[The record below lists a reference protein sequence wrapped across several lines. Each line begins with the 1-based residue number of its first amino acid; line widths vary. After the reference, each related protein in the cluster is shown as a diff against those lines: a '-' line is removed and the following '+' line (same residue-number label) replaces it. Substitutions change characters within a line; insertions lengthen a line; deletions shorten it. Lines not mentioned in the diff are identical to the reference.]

1 MHYALLIMNYL
12 YLCSVKT
19 TKLFVIIKNM
29 SMKKLLVSIVA
40 ALMAVPSFAQY
51 SSGGFELDKESLYY
65 GIRFGGTLAS
75 VSGDISVGT
84 KVGLTL
90 AGVIGL
96 RVSSTAPVF
105 LESGLYY
112 TQRGAKEG
120 NITITSDNLE
130 IPVLVKYGIK
140 ATDEI
145 ALLPFFGP
153 YFAYAVSSD
162 KKDKRSQ
169 ADKDNH
175 YKELQRINRNNMG
188 FKLGCGA
195 EYNKLYVELGYQFGV
210 TNFLDS
216 DDDTAHNNALFLNV
230 GVNF

>member
-1 MHYALLIMNYL
+1 
-12 YLCSVKT
+12 
-19 TKLFVIIKNM
+19 
-29 SMKKLLVSIVA
+29 MKKLLVSIVA

-65 GIRFGGTLAS
+65 GVRFGATVAS
-75 VSGDISVGT
+75 VSGDYSVGS
-84 KVGLTL
+84 KLGMTL
-90 AGVIGL
+90 AGVVGL

-120 NITITSDNLE
+120 NITITHDNLE
-130 IPVLVKYGIK
+130 IPVLVKYGFK

-153 YFAYAVSSD
+153 YFAYAVSSE
-162 KKDKRSQ
+162 
-169 ADKDNH
+169 
-175 YKELQRINRNNMG
+175 YKYKGETAPTDQFRPNRNNMG

-195 EYNKLYVELGYQFGV
+195 EFNKIYAEVGYQFGV
-210 TNFLDS
+210 TNFMDS
-216 DDDTAHNNALFLNV
+216 DDFTAHNNAFFLNL
-230 GVNF
+230 GLNF

>member
-1 MHYALLIMNYL
+1 
-12 YLCSVKT
+12 
-19 TKLFVIIKNM
+19 
-29 SMKKLLVSIVA
+29 MKKYLVSIVA
-40 ALMAVPSFAQY
+40 ALMAAPAFAQY
-51 SSGGFELDKESLYY
+51 SSGGFELDKESMYY
-65 GIRFGGTLAS
+65 GVRFGGTIAS
-75 VSGDISVGT
+75 VSGDVSVGS
-84 KVGLTL
+84 KVGMTL
-90 AGVIGL
+90 AGIVGL
-96 RVSSTAPVF
+96 RLSGSTPVF

-112 TQRGAKEG
+112 TQRGAKDDYWE
-120 NITITSDNLE
+120 ITSDNLE
-130 IPVLVKYGIK
+130 IPLVIKYGIK
-140 ATDEI
+140 ATEEI